1 MAKKKVQTKPAPETP
16 APATATAIVKKP
28 DGNST
33 ALTRDD
39 FRTLGDTAIGA
50 QDIQMPRLKLL
61 QALSQPVIDQEAPA
75 GNFWNSLTSEDYGV
89 AVKVIPVLGFKNRV
103 YLEPGKGLL
112 CRSIDM
118 VQGIGNPGIE
128 CAKCQL
134 KDWPA
139 DRGTGGPK
147 CRESRNWVALIIGA
161 SGDTPRKKGDGTPPQ
176 IKELDGPQFIV
187 LQFLSMASAA
197 AKKLNGLYLNAK
209 ITNPSAQWFDFAYLL
224 NAGSMK
230 NEKGTFFVPDI
241 RPAGKTSDAEKEAA
255 KSLLNFIAGKTL
267 VVDVDA
273 DDESNGAAVPA
284 PGQPSF

>member
-1 MAKKKVQTKPAPETP
+1 MGKKKVQTPPAPEAP
-16 APATATAIVKKP
+16 APTAMVKKP
-28 DGNST
+28 DGNS
-33 ALTRDD
+33 AAMTRDD
-39 FRTLGDTAIGA
+39 FRTLGETAIGA

-61 QALSQPVIDQEAPA
+61 QALSQPVIDQDAPA

-89 AVKVIPVLGFKNRV
+89 AVKVIPVVGFKNRV

-118 VQGIGNPGIE
+118 LHGIGTPGIE
-128 CAKCQL
+128 CEKCSL
-134 KDWPA
+134 KDWPE
-139 DRGTGGPK
+139 DRGSGGPK

-161 SGDTPRKKGDGTPPQ
+161 AGNTPRKKGDGTPPQ
-176 IKELDGPQFIV
+176 IIALDGPQFIV

-209 ITNPSAQWFDFAYLL
+209 ITNPQAQWFDFAYTL
-224 NAGSMK
+224 NSGATK
-230 NEKGTFFVPDI
+230 NEKGSFFVPDI

-273 DDESNGAAVPA
+273 DDETNGAAVPA